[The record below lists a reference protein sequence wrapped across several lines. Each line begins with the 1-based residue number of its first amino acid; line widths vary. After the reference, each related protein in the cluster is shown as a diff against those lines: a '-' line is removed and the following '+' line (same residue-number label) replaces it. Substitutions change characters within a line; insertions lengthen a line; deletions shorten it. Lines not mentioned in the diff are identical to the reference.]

1 MPNTSNVSSPF
12 TIVGNGRSGTSLL
25 SKAFNAHPDC
35 FFAGETVNLIHSVWK
50 SLESSLPEKKAAEIP
65 DVIRHQFLRLFP
77 STQKYWMHKPIGVP
91 IVARFFS
98 NEEEF
103 FGWFWDVIEQVFPDA
118 KYFTVLRHPLD
129 VLSSS
134 HQWWGRSYESII
146 ESNRRIARI
155 VTHPKSKVHF
165 GVNYH
170 DLVAQ
175 PREQLRALFDYL
187 DFPFHE
193 NCLKAFDVGHV
204 VSKGPSGSA
213 PPETPETAEQ
223 FKTRKERGFSHKE
236 AWRDLNPKLLTAD
249 YRQAVEASW
258 SKFGHD
264 FGGWAI

>member
-1 MPNTSNVSSPF
+1 MPNTSNISSPF

-35 FFAGETVNLIHSVWK
+35 FFAGETVNLIHSVWTA
-50 SLESSLPEKKAAEIP
+50 LASSLPEKKKAEIP
-65 DVIRHQFLRLFP
+65 DVIRHQFLRLYP
-77 STQKYWMHKPIGVP
+77 SNQKYWMHKPIGVP
-91 IVARFFS
+91 IVVRFY
-98 NEEEF
+98 NDEEEF
-103 FGWFWDVIEQVFPDA
+103 FDWFWDVIDQVFPQA

-134 HQWWGRSYESII
+134 RQWWGRSYESII

-175 PREQLRALFDYL
+175 PREQLTALFNYL

-204 VSKGPSGSA
+204 VSKGPGGVA
-213 PPETPETAEQ
+213 PPETPEAIEQ
-223 FKTRKERGFSHKE
+223 FKNRKERGFSHKE
-236 AWRDLNPKLLTAD
+236 AWSDLNPSLLTDD

-264 FGGWAI
+264 FGGWPI